1 MNSVQL
7 NQLNAVKSII
17 KLNQASNI
25 NNTNTNNTYNPKS
38 SNNTLQSMN
47 SIPNENIL
55 QSFLKMQCRNNILSN
70 NLTNLSKQPDTLSED
85 SNDIHVPKMK
95 TTRGD
100 SHDDAQLSD
109 NSMNKKAKDLKDNT
123 DTSSEGSKKAL
134 SINSH
139 ESSHKNY
146 SSKGPGGKNI
156 KRKRNKFTR
165 KRSRDRFRNDK
176 YGNNYKYD

>member
-25 NNTNTNNTYNPKS
+25 NITNTNNTYNPKL
-38 SNNTLQSMN
+38 NNTLQTIN
-47 SIPNENIL
+47 SIPYQNIL
-55 QSFLKMQCRNNILSN
+55 QSFLKMQCSKNILSN
-70 NLTNLSKQPDTLSED
+70 NLTNLNKQPDTLSED

-95 TTRGD
+95 KTRGD

-109 NSMNKKAKDLKDNT
+109 NSINKKAKDLKDNT

-134 SINSH
+134 SIYSH
-139 ESSHKNY
+139 ESSNKNY
-146 SSKGPGGKNI
+146 NSKGPGGKNI

-165 KRSRDRFRNDK
+165 KRSRDRFGNDK
-176 YGNNYKYD
+176 YGNNYKFD